1 MGPGGR
7 ISTVDCSRVLN
18 VNGSL
23 YSSTSR
29 GRVQRDVLRA
39 LRARLYAAPTCT
51 TGEAPVYVY
60 CLYSSFTTVRLQ
72 GGLPRLPS
80 FCLCVCLSV
89 CSVGNLKILKT
100 IKKHY
105 KSHAPHGGWFTVV
118 FKNMLQDSR
127 ILGF

>member
-1 MGPGGR
+1 MGPGSR

-18 VNGSL
+18 VNKRL

-29 GRVQRDVLRA
+29 VERSEMFCERSEPA
-39 LRARLYAAPTCT
+39 CT
-51 TGEAPVYVY
+51 
-60 CLYSSFTTVRLQ
+60 R
-72 GGLPRLPS
+72 PRLVLLERLLFTFIVS
-80 FCLCVCLSV
+80 TVVLLLEDSTGGYCRIRLMRLCV

-105 KSHAPHGGWFTVV
+105 KRHAPHGGWFTVV